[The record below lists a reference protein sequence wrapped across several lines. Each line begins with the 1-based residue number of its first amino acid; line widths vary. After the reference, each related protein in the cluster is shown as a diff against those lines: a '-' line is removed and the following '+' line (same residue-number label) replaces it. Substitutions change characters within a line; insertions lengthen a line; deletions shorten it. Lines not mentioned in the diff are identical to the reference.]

1 MRGRGP
7 AWTGDPGGR
16 AEGIMCAYSDLKLTN
31 DTSGGAPVPSCA
43 SEYLLQMVLR
53 EQFQSPAVVQSDCCD
68 SVSVHHRSFTDRLVW
83 SLDRTA
89 HVCWRPLNLATVS
102 ASRWVAVPT
111 PDCDWH
117 PSVSLSGHLRGA

>member
-31 DTSGGAPVPSCA
+31 DTSAGVPVPSCA
-43 SEYLLQMVLR
+43 NEYLLQTVLR

-68 SVSVHHRSFTDRLVW
+68 SVSVHHRSHL
-83 SLDRTA
+83 L
-89 HVCWRPLNLATVS
+89 CRPSCVVVVIRSESPRVLA
-102 ASRWVAVPT
+102 PT
-111 PDCDWH
+111 
-117 PSVSLSGHLRGA
+117 SYI